1 MTQRD
6 GTGMEVG
13 REVQNWEHVYT
24 HGRFMLMYAKPIQ
37 YCNLKKK
44 KVKKKNNK

>member
-6 GTGMEVG
+6 GTGREVG
-13 REVQNWEHVYT
+13 RGVQNWEHVYT

-37 YCNLKKK
+37 YFN
-44 KVKKKNNK
+44 